1 MCNIIAVAK
10 QKEFQI
16 NKTYNRA
23 ESSKRKLQKQE
34 KEKEKVIR
42 KARGNIGKDFDPMI
56 SDSHRIH

>member
-23 ESSKRKLQKQE
+23 ESSKENQKKKDSCRNRK
-34 KEKEKVIR
+34 R
-42 KARGNIGKDFDPMI
+42 KKKRL
-56 SDSHRIH
+56 